1 MLPSARVSAARPTR
15 TPVGLSEAHTAAM
28 RDRVSSA
35 LEAFRELG
43 SDPDPTAAAGFYSES
58 PTFRIYENGALRV
71 TGQGRLPL
79 QQAS

>member
-1 MLPSARVSAARPTR
+1 
-15 TPVGLSEAHTAAM
+15 M